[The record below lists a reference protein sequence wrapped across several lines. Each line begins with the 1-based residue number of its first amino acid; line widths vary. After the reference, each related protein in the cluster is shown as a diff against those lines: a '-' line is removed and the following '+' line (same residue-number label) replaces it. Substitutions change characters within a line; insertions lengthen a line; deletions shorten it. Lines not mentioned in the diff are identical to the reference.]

1 MSFAKIE
8 WCERKT
14 LHKVPHDLACAPYL
28 DEQDEQ
34 DKRALAQMKRLGVVD
49 ASKLPKEEVDYSE
62 STGDDRC
69 RIMIHTPPS
78 VASVAAQPR
87 GIPPLFKADTV
98 NIAVSASKDGKL
110 RVVYG
115 GWDDAKVVLPN
126 EVLELRWGKQGVEA
140 RIIPRR
146 QGKR

>member
-1 MSFAKIE
+1 VPRERLFAD
-8 WCERKT
+8 
-14 LHKVPHDLACAPYL
+14 HGAPI
-28 DEQDEQ
+28 
-34 DKRALAQMKRLGVVD
+34 AFH
-49 ASKLPKEEVDYSE
+49 
-62 STGDDRC
+62 C
-69 RIMIHTPPS
+69 RIVRGNELCGDHALDFISWANADERANYDTHPPS
-78 VASVAAQPR
+78 IASVAAPAR